1 MQLNEQTLK
10 HSALGAAILTCGI
23 GSEARLEQSM
33 GMGRT
38 ALNMGALRLANL
50 DELDDDETVIS
61 ASVVGRALDK
71 NGKLTIE
78 LREVFRS
85 VELLLETEERRP
97 RAVING
103 HPGGF
108 LHWLLA
114 AYFDLDVLD
123 AYANGRGHPT
133 LAMGGLGL
141 ARPGSASTRMTSYG
155 SLRDGSSEPFKLYFE
170 GNLGRAEELVRYN
183 ALRGDGAAAIARG
196 PYKAS
201 FLRRTSAKQ
210 MVQFEAA
217 LGERAWAAGD
227 AQGRIDAITDFIQ
240 GTELLRGEVVNNHC
254 KWGGGYSSGFI
265 EVDCS
270 GSDTRVGVVN
280 EFMSVDI
287 DGRRVATFPDL
298 IIRINPETGMP
309 VSIIELQA
317 GSKVLFLHA
326 SSKNY
331 PTGAGVRDASVFPLI
346 EELLGIEIGRYALS

>member
-141 ARPGSASTRMTSYG
+141 ARPGSAIFTATTLEISSPRPTSP
-155 SLRDGSSEPFKLYFE
+155 SPC
-170 GNLGRAEELVRYN
+170 GRTFSQVRKG
-183 ALRGDGAAAIARG
+183 RKIDGAREYCRPSLI
-196 PYKAS
+196 P
-201 FLRRTSAKQ
+201 TT
-210 MVQFEAA
+210 V
-217 LGERAWAAGD
+217 
-227 AQGRIDAITDFIQ
+227 
-240 GTELLRGEVVNNHC
+240 
-254 KWGGGYSSGFI
+254 
-265 EVDCS
+265 
-270 GSDTRVGVVN
+270 
-280 EFMSVDI
+280 SV
-287 DGRRVATFPDL
+287 
-298 IIRINPETGMP
+298 
-309 VSIIELQA
+309 
-317 GSKVLFLHA
+317 
-326 SSKNY
+326 
-331 PTGAGVRDASVFPLI
+331 
-346 EELLGIEIGRYALS
+346 